1 MFKTLNPFI
10 TATVNVSD
18 TNNMLTEMPIIGG
31 EIVRVRFLPPGGD
44 DTDERD
50 LVFRIAKISN
60 VTIVEKRQHFNF
72 HLFSYAGFKN
82 IKFRKKSCKWRDSC

>member
-1 MFKTLNPFI
+1 
-10 TATVNVSD
+10 
-18 TNNMLTEMPIIGG
+18 MPIIGG

-60 VTIVEKRQHFNF
+60 VTIVEKRQHFNL
-72 HLFSYAGFKN
+72 HLLSYAGFKN
-82 IKFRKKSCKWRDSC
+82 ITTRISRASFKSINSEIEIHGYRTCNC